1 MGPSIGDHD
10 TVAVTAGCPDHD
22 SRVIPAADAYID
34 ISLCEP
40 NRIGLGSSGQQR
52 RRPSARQPPS
62 RLQAMRFSLS
72 FLSGVQEPPQRR
84 IDKIVPPPES
94 ETEQKSV

>member
-1 MGPSIGDHD
+1 MGPSIGDDD

-22 SRVIPAADAYID
+22 SWAVPAADAYVD
-34 ISLCEP
+34 ISLCEQFRP
-40 NRIGLGSSGQQR
+40 AAAQ
-52 RRPSARQPPS
+52 PSARQPPS